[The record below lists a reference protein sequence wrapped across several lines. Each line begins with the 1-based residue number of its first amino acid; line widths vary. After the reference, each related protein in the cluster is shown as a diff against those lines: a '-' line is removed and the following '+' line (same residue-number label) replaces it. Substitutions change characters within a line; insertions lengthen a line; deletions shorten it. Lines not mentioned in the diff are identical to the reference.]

1 MSDFSSRASMATP
14 LHARTAELCATNHW
28 AEEEGF
34 TVPAVYSSLREEQE
48 ALVTRVGM
56 SDLSARQCWLVEG
69 PDAGVYLSWLS
80 ISDVTRLEAGQTART
95 LWCDDAGFVRGEG
108 VIVRF
113 ASSSFEVRTAVRD
126 FAWSRTVRAI
136 RREGHERDRHAGR
149 DRRARTLPR
158 ARGGGWVDGR
168 CAGRRCRWARRVAA
182 GASGADARASGDGE
196 LWTGADDGI
205 VVWDRLW
212 KAGAGLGVA
221 AVGAEAL
228 EALRVESA
236 IARAGVDWLPAQ
248 LARSSSDMR
257 LPGDL
262 GVGPDLTRRFNG
274 ARALGAHVQSGR
286 PALVHLSADEPIGV
300 GAVTVRNATVG
311 TITSS
316 CWSEGRGAAFALGWL
331 EADAV
336 KAGSKV
342 TAQGKNGTAQAEI
355 LPGGIWINLAI
366 GRDLSEHA
374 SLRSEG
380 LAMRLR
386 LHSSFSLGLSASR
399 RQRRRGQRWQASRS
413 GLRGHVRAAQA
424 QLGSEAVAGENSAKP
439 PARRCTRRAALWRG
453 VERQASSRIWDFRP
467 RSRKSKCPRIMWRSA
482 LGAGRASSLS
492 SKKNSANPTSR
503 KGRLVG

>member
-1 MSDFSSRASMATP
+1 MSDFSSRASLATP

-28 AEEEGF
+28 TEEEGF

-69 PDAGVYLSWLS
+69 PDAGAYLSWLS
-80 ISDVTRLEAGQTART
+80 ITDVTRLETGQTART
-95 LWCDDAGFVRGEG
+95 LWCDDTGFVRGEG

-113 ASSSFEVRTAVRD
+113 AAASFEVRTAVRD
-126 FAWSRTVRAI
+126 FAWVAD
-136 RREGHERDRHAGR
+136 G
-149 DRRARTLPR
+149 
-158 ARGGGWVDGR
+158 ARGFDVKVTNATGTR
-168 CAGRRCRWARRVAA
+168 AA
-182 GASGADARASGDGE
+182 IGVRGPLTAALAAASGLTGDGAGGGQSTRAAWRPAQVALMRDASGDGLE

-228 EALRVESA
+228 ESLRVESA

-248 LARSSSDMR
+248 LARAASELR

-262 GVGPDLTRRFNG
+262 GVGPDLARHFNG
-274 ARALGAHVQSGR
+274 ARGLTGHQQAGR
-286 PALVHLSADEPIGV
+286 PLLVHLSADEPIGV
-300 GAVTVRNATVG
+300 GVVTVRNATVG

-342 TAQGKNGTAQAEI
+342 TALAKSGTVQAEI
-355 LPGGIWINLAI
+355 
-366 GRDLSEHA
+366 
-374 SLRSEG
+374 
-380 LAMRLR
+380 
-386 LHSSFSLGLSASR
+386 
-399 RQRRRGQRWQASRS
+399 
-413 GLRGHVRAAQA
+413 VRAVF
-424 QLGSEAVAGENSAKP
+424 S
-439 PARRCTRRAALWRG
+439 
-453 VERQASSRIWDFRP
+453 
-467 RSRKSKCPRIMWRSA
+467 
-482 LGAGRASSLS
+482 
-492 SKKNSANPTSR
+492 
-503 KGRLVG
+503 